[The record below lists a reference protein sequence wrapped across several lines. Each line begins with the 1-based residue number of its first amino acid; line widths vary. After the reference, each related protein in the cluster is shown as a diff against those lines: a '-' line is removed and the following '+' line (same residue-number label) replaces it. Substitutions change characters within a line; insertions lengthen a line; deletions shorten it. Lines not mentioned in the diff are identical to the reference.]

1 MLIWK
6 FGNNR
11 LIHLTKQVCQ
21 SLWNIVFAHIFLIAV
36 STGCNVRENRQ
47 INEIRSEIG
56 NKFEK
61 LTILLDHDQ
70 KIVEEAEFYG
80 LSDLFIEGALFSN

>member
-1 MLIWK
+1 M
-6 FGNNR
+6 
-11 LIHLTKQVCQ
+11 
-21 SLWNIVFAHIFLIAV
+21 
-36 STGCNVRENRQ
+36 RENRQ

-56 NKFEK
+56 NKFGK

-80 LSDLFIEGALFSN
+80 LSDLFIEGSLFSN